1 MGIFVIA
8 VAWFIL
14 YSLSNIEKN
23 LHVLGY
29 TISGFSFLLFLCEI
43 LDWFNGRGIDRSSIL
58 TTILFTVAGIIGHIM
73 RERWLEDKR
82 KKIANR
88 PYLEEKMRLRH
99 EEIQREKQQKECETQ
114 ELQRIEEL
122 KKKVETKAMDIAIE
136 YEKSNYRTPSD
147 VSSQN
152 LGYDIKSSSKNET
165 RFIEVKGKSDIDS
178 IQLTE
183 NEWNKAKEL
192 ENNYYLYVVY
202 NCLGEPR
209 LKRVRNPANKLS
221 ANNDYKTG
229 KYSIDKY
236 EIDKY
241 SE

>member
-1 MGIFVIA
+1 M
-8 VAWFIL
+8 WFIL
-14 YSLSNIEKN
+14 LVVTVIIMKIAIVMIKEEYGPN
-23 LHVLGY
+23 
-29 TISGFSFLLFLCEI
+29 EI
-43 LDWFNGRGIDRSSIL
+43 IIIL
-58 TTILFTVAGIIGHIM
+58 IFTFTVIPGIGSLVDSDSRSIGVGLIIAAVIQGYM
-73 RERWLEDKR
+73 LKNRAEERKRRERWNEDR
-82 KKIANR
+82 PNR
-88 PYLEEKMRLRH
+88 EARQRELEEQNR
-99 EEIQREKQQKECETQ
+99 IVNRERERQAQ

-122 KKKVETKAMDIAIE
+122 KKKVETTAMDIAIE
-136 YEKSNYRTPSD
+136 YEKSKYRTPAD
-147 VSSQN
+147 ISSEN
-152 LGYDIKSSSKNET
+152 LGYDIKSSDSSET
-165 RFIEVKGKSDIDS
+165 RFIEVKGKSDIGS